1 MSGCLLVRVGERHY
15 ALAVEHVEQIV
26 PIGQVLAV
34 PVACAA
40 VRGVMRIS
48 GDLVPVVHLGA
59 VLTHG
64 PAPSATSYTAV
75 LVAAAE
81 RRLALEVDEA
91 ADLLP
96 DAPEPVPA
104 VWEMPWAAG
113 VTRYEGAMIPV
124 VDVAAV
130 IDQLELERQAV
141 ADA

>member
-1 MSGCLLVRVGERHY
+1 VSGCLLVRVGGRQY

-26 PIGQVLAV
+26 PIGQVLVV
-34 PVACAA
+34 PAACAA
-40 VRGVMRIS
+40 VRGVMRVHK
-48 GDLVPVVHLGA
+48 DLVPVVHLGA
-59 VLTHG
+59 VLAAG
-64 PAPSATSYTAV
+64 PVPTAMSQTAV

-81 RRLALEVDEA
+81 RRLALEVDEV

-104 VWEMPWAAG
+104 VWELPWAAG

-130 IDQLELERQAV
+130 VDQLELDRQAV
-141 ADA
+141 ADD